1 MTVSYSN
8 TDATSRMLKVISNGL
23 KRMSDAE
30 LEITAIKLQE
40 YFALR
45 LGYSDYRLYYNW
57 MTGYYGTAPYGAIM
71 MSNYNRGL

>member
-40 YFALR
+40 Y
-45 LGYSDYRLYYNW
+45 SQ
-57 MTGYYGTAPYGAIM
+57 IQ
-71 MSNYNRGL
+71 